1 MIRQVTIKDIARES
15 GYSIATVSRTLNGNG
30 YPVNRETR
38 KEIEACAKRLGY
50 MPNVYAR
57 TLKTSTS
64 NEVAVVIPSFRNPF
78 YTSALVG
85 IENELSR
92 LRYELVFYLK
102 QHDQVDAACFMST
115 LSGKKFAGIIIASDC
130 ISRELAVMLDEL
142 QKDVPVVVLDG
153 DVPDRNSLHGVF
165 FDYQKGAAAAAEYL
179 IQNGHRKVALIT
191 KAIDRPT
198 RQSVAEGFL
207 RAFRA
212 VGAAVGPEDIFESD
226 ISDDFD
232 AGFALGSAAAGA
244 RAGYTALL
252 ANNDAVA
259 AGALSAMITRNIRV
273 PEDISIIGI
282 DDNVYARMTTPRLT
296 SIRVPS
302 EHMGV
307 LAAKQLLETIAGKR
321 PGGSLYVEPEIVERD
336 TVRKIN

>member
-15 GYSIATVSRTLNGNG
+15 GYSVATVSRTLNGNG

-38 KEIEACAKRLGY
+38 KAIEACAQRLGY
-50 MPNVYAR
+50 MPNVYAQ

-102 QHDQVDAACFMST
+102 QHDQVDAASFMST

-130 ISRELAVMLDEL
+130 VSRELAVMLDEV
-142 QKDVPVVVLDG
+142 QQDIPVVVLDG
-153 DVPDRNSLHGVF
+153 DIPDRRSLHGVF

-207 RAFRA
+207 YTFRA
-212 VGAAVGPEDIFESD
+212 AGAAVGREDIFESG

-232 AGFALGSAAAGA
+232 AGFALGNAAADA

-296 SIRVPS
+296 SVRVPS
-302 EHMGV
+302 EHMGA
-307 LAAKQLLETIAGKR
+307 LAAKQLLETIAGKQ

>member
-15 GYSIATVSRTLNGNG
+15 GYSVATVSRTLSGNG

-38 KEIEACAKRLGY
+38 KEIEACAQRLGY
-50 MPNVYAR
+50 TPNVYAR

-102 QHDQVDAACFMST
+102 QHDQVDAASFINM
-115 LSGKKFAGIIIASDC
+115 LSGKKFAGVMIANDC
-130 ISRELAVMLDEL
+130 VSHELAAMLDEL
-142 QKDVPVVVLDG
+142 QKDIPVVVLDG
-153 DVPDRNSLHGVF
+153 EIPDRKSLHGVF

-191 KAIDRPT
+191 KVIDRPT

-207 RAFRA
+207 NAFRA
-212 VGAAVGPEDIFESD
+212 NGAAAGQPDILESG

-232 AGFALGSAAAGA
+232 AGFALGSAVADA

-259 AGALSAMITRNIRV
+259 AGALSAMIKRNIRV
-273 PEDISIIGI
+273 PEDISIMGI

-296 SIRVPS
+296 SVRVPS
-302 EHMGV
+302 ESMGV
-307 LAAKQLLETIAGKR
+307 LAAKQLLETIAGKG
-321 PGGSLYVEPEIVERD
+321 PGSSLFVEPEIVERD